1 MTTLKLDI
9 DLISEELY
17 SLILKEFK
25 DQHPAYAVNAITDWE
40 ITCIVDED

>member
-1 MTTLKLDI
+1 MTKLTLDI

-25 DQHPAYAVNAITDWE
+25 EQHPAYAVNNLIDWE
-40 ITCIVDED
+40 VTCVVDED